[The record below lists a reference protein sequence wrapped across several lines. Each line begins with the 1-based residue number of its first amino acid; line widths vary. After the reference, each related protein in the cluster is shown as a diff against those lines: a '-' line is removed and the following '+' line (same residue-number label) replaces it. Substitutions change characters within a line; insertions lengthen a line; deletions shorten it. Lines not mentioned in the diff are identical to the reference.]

1 MRLLHITAIGSEVKK
16 SGVPSVLLNLS
27 AEQNKIEG
35 IQSKVLSVRTE
46 KGKEEGFLIR
56 LKL

>member
-1 MRLLHITAIGSEVKK
+1 MKILHITAIGSEVKK

-46 KGKEEGFLIR
+46 KGK
-56 LKL
+56 